1 MISLSVG
8 QVEYLKSL
16 YIRYDTPVDRF
27 IGKWVDL
34 VRLVD
39 EFNKRVRRSFKPDEV
54 LHFMMNQRKRGSW
67 PRIRREFHGRRVGQA
82 S

>member
-1 MISLSVG
+1 MLGLSVP
-8 QVEYLKSL
+8 QVECLKQL

-27 IGKWVDL
+27 ISKWEDL
-34 VRLVD
+34 IRLVD
-39 EFNKRVRRSFKPDEV
+39 EFNSKIRRSCKPDEV

-67 PRIRREFHGRRVGQA
+67 PRIRREFHGRRVKQA